1 MILMSKIKLIRE
13 KYQYVD
19 KQTGEI
25 KDRTLNIPHY
35 FCEIEFIYS
44 SSVDGGKVKF
54 SAEMQKLYCYV
65 SDWEK
70 SGGICFET
78 QTKLSKV
85 CGCSRKTVNELIGLM
100 IKIGLLEEVG
110 ERIPKRPLKLRALP
124 LTDAH
129 ITPPGESSLSDL
141 SEAEEAQEQPK
152 GHKQPSFDVLDDDW
166 DAPLPWETE
175 ETPVSSS
182 EKVANDN
189 EEDVLENFASLI
201 CQEKNTRT
209 GGASFI
215 EFANSLAYRHGL
227 KRPNGIEAYFA
238 KKHPKVYEDFD
249 IPF

>member
-1 MILMSKIKLIRE
+1 MINQLTFTKHYDTFDNVSKIYSDKFPQGKDLELLHIVLYFRFLS
-13 KYQYVD
+13 YQENNLNCYESHETLA
-19 KQTGEI
+19 KIFKSSASTI
-25 KDRTLNIPHY
+25 KRKINDL
-35 FCEIEFIYS
+35 
-44 SSVDGGKVKF
+44 K
-54 SAEMQKLYCYV
+54 EM
-65 SDWEK
+65 
-70 SGGICFET
+70 
-78 QTKLSKV
+78 
-85 CGCSRKTVNELIGLM
+85 
-100 IKIGLLEEVG
+100 GLLETSPHPDPY
-110 ERIPKRPLKLRALP
+110 ISSLIYNALP

-166 DAPLPWETE
+166 DTPLPWETE

-201 CQEKNTRT
+201 IQEKTTRT

-227 KRPNGIEAYFA
+227 KRPNGIEAYFS
-238 KKHPKVYEDFD
+238 KHYPNVYDDFD

>member
-1 MILMSKIKLIRE
+1 MINQLTFTKHYDTFDNVSKIYSDKFPQGKDLELLHIVLYFRFLS
-13 KYQYVD
+13 YQENNLNCYESHETLA
-19 KQTGEI
+19 KIFKSSASTI
-25 KDRTLNIPHY
+25 KRKINDL
-35 FCEIEFIYS
+35 
-44 SSVDGGKVKF
+44 K
-54 SAEMQKLYCYV
+54 EM
-65 SDWEK
+65 
-70 SGGICFET
+70 
-78 QTKLSKV
+78 
-85 CGCSRKTVNELIGLM
+85 
-100 IKIGLLEEVG
+100 GLLETSPHPDPY
-110 ERIPKRPLKLRALP
+110 ISSLIYNALP

-152 GHKQPSFDVLDDDW
+152 GHKQPSFDVLDDW

-201 CQEKNTRT
+201 CQEKHKRT

-215 EFANSLAYRHGL
+215 EFANSLACRYGL

>member
-1 MILMSKIKLIRE
+1 MSKIKLIRE

-152 GHKQPSFDVLDDDW
+152 GHKQPSFDVLDDW
-166 DAPLPWETE
+166 DTPLPWETE

-201 CQEKNTRT
+201 CQQKHTRT

-249 IPF
+249 LPF

>member
-1 MILMSKIKLIRE
+1 MSKIKLIRE

-152 GHKQPSFDVLDDDW
+152 GHKQPSFDVLDDW

-175 ETPVSSS
+175 ETPVSSN
-182 EKVANDN
+182 EKVTNDN

-201 CQEKNTRT
+201 IKQKNTRT

-227 KRPNGIEAYFA
+227 KRPNGIEAYFS
-238 KKHPKVYEDFD
+238 KHYPNVYEDFD

>member
-1 MILMSKIKLIRE
+1 MSKIKLIRE

-166 DAPLPWETE
+166 DTPLPWETE

-201 CQEKNTRT
+201 IKQKNTRT

-249 IPF
+249 LPF

>member
-1 MILMSKIKLIRE
+1 MSKIKLIRE

-152 GHKQPSFDVLDDDW
+152 GHKQPSFDVLDDW

-175 ETPVSSS
+175 ETPVSSN

-201 CQEKNTRT
+201 CQQKHTRT

-215 EFANSLAYRHGL
+215 EFANSLACRYGL

-238 KKHPKVYEDFD
+238 KKHPQVYEDFD

>member
-1 MILMSKIKLIRE
+1 MINQLTFTKHYDTFDNVSKIYSDKFPQGKDLDLLHIVLYFRFLS
-13 KYQYVD
+13 YQENNLNCYESHETLA
-19 KQTGEI
+19 KIFKSSASTI
-25 KDRTLNIPHY
+25 KRKINDL
-35 FCEIEFIYS
+35 
-44 SSVDGGKVKF
+44 K
-54 SAEMQKLYCYV
+54 EM
-65 SDWEK
+65 
-70 SGGICFET
+70 
-78 QTKLSKV
+78 
-85 CGCSRKTVNELIGLM
+85 
-100 IKIGLLEEVG
+100 GLLETSPHPDPY
-110 ERIPKRPLKLRALP
+110 ISSLIYNALP

-152 GHKQPSFDVLDDDW
+152 GHKQPSFDVLDDW

-201 CQEKNTRT
+201 CQQKHTRT

-227 KRPNGIEAYFA
+227 KRPNGIEAYFS
-238 KKHPKVYEDFD
+238 KNYPNVYEDFD

>member
-1 MILMSKIKLIRE
+1 MINQLTFTKHYDTFDNVSKIYSDKFPQGKDLDLLHIVLYFRFLS
-13 KYQYVD
+13 YQENNLNCYESHETLA
-19 KQTGEI
+19 KIFKSSASTI
-25 KDRTLNIPHY
+25 KRKINDL
-35 FCEIEFIYS
+35 
-44 SSVDGGKVKF
+44 K
-54 SAEMQKLYCYV
+54 EM
-65 SDWEK
+65 
-70 SGGICFET
+70 
-78 QTKLSKV
+78 
-85 CGCSRKTVNELIGLM
+85 
-100 IKIGLLEEVG
+100 GLLETSPHPDPY
-110 ERIPKRPLKLRALP
+110 ISSLIYNALP
-124 LTDAH
+124 LTNAH

-152 GHKQPSFDVLDDDW
+152 GHKQPSFDALDDW

-201 CQEKNTRT
+201 IKQKNTRT

-215 EFANSLAYRHGL
+215 DFATSLAYKHRIKL
-227 KRPNGIEAYFA
+227 PNGIEAYFA

>member
-1 MILMSKIKLIRE
+1 MSKIKLIRE

-141 SEAEEAQEQPK
+141 SEAEEAQTQQEATVKAVPDQLPPTEDNK
-152 GHKQPSFDVLDDDW
+152 ESSFDVLDDW

-175 ETPVSSS
+175 ETPVSSN
-182 EKVANDN
+182 EK
-189 EEDVLENFASLI
+189 
-201 CQEKNTRT
+201 
-209 GGASFI
+209 
-215 EFANSLAYRHGL
+215 
-227 KRPNGIEAYFA
+227 
-238 KKHPKVYEDFD
+238 
-249 IPF
+249 

>member
-1 MILMSKIKLIRE
+1 MINQLTFTKHYDTFDNVSKIYSDKFPQGKDLDLLHIVLYFRFLS
-13 KYQYVD
+13 YQENNLNCYESHETLA
-19 KQTGEI
+19 KIFKSSASTI
-25 KDRTLNIPHY
+25 KRKINDL
-35 FCEIEFIYS
+35 
-44 SSVDGGKVKF
+44 K
-54 SAEMQKLYCYV
+54 EM
-65 SDWEK
+65 
-70 SGGICFET
+70 
-78 QTKLSKV
+78 
-85 CGCSRKTVNELIGLM
+85 
-100 IKIGLLEEVG
+100 GLLETSPHPDPY
-110 ERIPKRPLKLRALP
+110 ISSLIYNALP

-152 GHKQPSFDVLDDDW
+152 GHKQPSFDVLDDW

-201 CQEKNTRT
+201 CQQKNTRT

-215 EFANSLAYRHGL
+215 EFATSLAYKHRL
-227 KRPNGIEAYFA
+227 KLPNGIEAYFS
-238 KKHPKVYEDFD
+238 KHYPNVYEDFD